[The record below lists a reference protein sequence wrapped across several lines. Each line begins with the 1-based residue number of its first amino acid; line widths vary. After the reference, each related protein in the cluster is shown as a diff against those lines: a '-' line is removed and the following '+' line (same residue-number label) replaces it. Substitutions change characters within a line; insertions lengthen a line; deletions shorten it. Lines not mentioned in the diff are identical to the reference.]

1 MSDFKLK
8 LNPGFRNIL
17 AGLAVHCIF
26 SCCAFGAVRVYQNGY
41 NIMHHDQLRMAS
53 VSVQE
58 DTTEIRILHKT
69 WKLDTS
75 GRLPDDGL
83 LYYLVYLLTDQQLQG
98 WTILL
103 DWLS

>member
-1 MSDFKLK
+1 MLNLNLK
-8 LNPGFRNIL
+8 LNPEFRKIL

-53 VSVQE
+53 VSVEE

-69 WKLDTS
+69 WKFEKS
-75 GRLPDDGL
+75 EKIPDDGMI
-83 LYYLVYLLTDQQLQG
+83 YYLVYLLTDQQLQG
-98 WTILL
+98 WAMLL
-103 DWLS
+103 DWLA